1 MYPNKQSF
9 LNFLSL
15 DKAIDRRPLI
25 VTPETPLVEVI
36 NLMGQSLKDN
46 CPLKEK
52 DATSGAIVSNGCAL
66 VAVDSQLVGIFTER
80 DLVGLVAT
88 GKSLKGIKIA
98 EVMTKQVIALEDNPT
113 QDLFAAL
120 NLLRQHRIR
129 HLPIVKEKK
138 RVIGLVTSQRIR
150 QVLHPTDLLRLRQV
164 SEVMNCQVIDAPPT
178 ASVLEVTRLMH
189 QNQIGC
195 VVIVEKTQDNSQ
207 HLIPVG
213 IITERDIVQFQRLE
227 HDIEAIQAQTVMSAP
242 LFLMSPQDSLWK
254 VHQMMEQHRV
264 RRLVVA
270 GEQGELQ
277 GIVTQTSLLQILDP
291 IEMYRVLEVLQ
302 QKVEKLETQK
312 VKLEQISTQQE
323 RLYRQVREQLKERT
337 AVEKLLREEK
347 NFISAILDVAGSLVV
362 VLDSLGRIVL
372 FNQACEQST
381 GYTVAE
387 VEGKCLWELFLIPE
401 QVESVRVVFEQ
412 LLTGNSPKQ
421 QETYWIA
428 KNGSRRLINW
438 SNTVLVDDKGAVKYV
453 VATGIDITERKQAIT
468 ALKESQERYAL
479 AVKGSQDGLW
489 DWNILTDEVY
499 IAPRFKE
506 ILGYRDSEIPDRFS
520 FWPSRLHPDDRDRVL
535 AALQNHLENR
545 VPYDI
550 EYRLRHKTGE
560 YRWIHGRGQ
569 AIWDETGKATRMA
582 GSICDISQRK
592 QHQQKIREQA
602 ALLDVTSDA
611 IIFRDREQK
620 ILFWNKAAES
630 LYGWKKE
637 QALGKNA
644 NELMSLDSLPE
655 FEAIEKALIEK
666 GEWQGELHQV
676 TRTGKNI
683 IVISRWNLVPNER
696 GSILEVNTDITEKK
710 QLEKQFLRI
719 QRSESIGTLASG
731 ISHDLNNILTPLLA
745 IAQILPL
752 KLPEIDKDTRQL
764 LEVMEDSARRGAD
777 LVKQVLLFA
786 RGVEGQH
793 IGLQVDRVIWE
804 VKKFIEKTLPKSI
817 EIQID
822 LAKDLWEISGDRT
835 QIDQVLMNL
844 CVNARDAM
852 PDGGIL
858 RISAENL
865 LVDEHYAQM
874 NLEARV
880 GCYVVITV
888 SDTGEGIPVEII
900 DRIFDPFFT
909 TKQPETGTGLGLST
923 VIGIVKNHGGFIK
936 VYSEVG
942 EGTRFTVYLPAVDA
956 APAFTGEE
964 FELPTGS
971 QELILVVD
979 DEAPIREITKTTLE
993 TYNYTVMTA
1002 SDGLEA
1008 IAVFTEHKDEIAAV
1022 IMDMMMP
1029 KMDGVTAISIL
1040 QKMNP
1045 QIKVIAVSGL
1055 PSSDKVITAKNI
1067 GIEAFLN
1074 KPYTAEDL
1082 LTTLDRVFHH

>member
-1 MYPNKQSF
+1 MYPQKQSV
-9 LNFLSL
+9 LGFLSL
-15 DKAIDRRPLI
+15 DKAIDRHPLI
-25 VTPETPLVEVI
+25 VAPETPLVEVI
-36 NLMGQSLKDN
+36 NLMGQSLRDS
-46 CPLKEK
+46 CRLEEK
-52 DATSGAIVSNGCAL
+52 NAISGAIVSNGCAL

-80 DLVGLVAT
+80 DLVGLVAA
-88 GKSLKGIKIA
+88 GNSLKGIKVA
-98 EVMTKQVIALEDNPT
+98 EVMTKQVITLKVNPT
-113 QDLFAAL
+113 QDLFVAL
-120 NLLRQHRIR
+120 NLLRQHNIR
-129 HLPIVKEKK
+129 HLPIVEEKE

-164 SEVMNCQVIDAPPT
+164 SEVMNCQVIEAPPT

-189 QNQIGC
+189 QNQIGY
-195 VVIVEKTQDNSQ
+195 VVIVEKTQDNCQ

-227 HDIEAIQAQTVMSAP
+227 HNIEAIQAQTVMSTP
-242 LFLMSPQDSLWK
+242 LFLVSPKDSLWK
-254 VHQMMEQHRV
+254 IHQMMEKYRV

-270 GEQGELQ
+270 GSQGELR

-291 IEMYRVLEVLQ
+291 IEMYGVLEVLQ
-302 QKVEKLETQK
+302 QKVDRLEIQK
-312 VKLEQISTQQE
+312 VKLEQLNTQKE

-347 NFISAILDVAGSLVV
+347 NFISAILDVAGSLVF
-362 VLDSLGRIVL
+362 VLDSQGRIVL
-372 FNQACEQST
+372 FNQACEQTT

-387 VEGKCLWELFLIPE
+387 VEGKCIWELFLIPE
-401 QVESVRVVFEQ
+401 QLESNRVVFEQ
-412 LLTGNSPKQ
+412 LLAGNSPNQ
-421 QETYWIA
+421 QDNYWIA
-428 KNGSRRLINW
+428 KNGARRLINW
-438 SNTVLVDDKGAVKYV
+438 SNTVLVDDKGAVRYV
-453 VATGIDITERKQAIT
+453 VATGIDITERKQAEA
-468 ALKESQERYAL
+468 ALRESQERYAL
-479 AVKGSQDGLW
+479 AVNGSQDGLW
-489 DWNILTDEVY
+489 DWNILTGEVY

-506 ILGYRDSEIPDRFS
+506 ILGYRDSEILDLFS
-520 FWPSRLHPDDRDRVL
+520 FWPSQLHPEDRDRVL

-550 EYRLRHKTGE
+550 EYRLRHKNGE
-560 YRWIHGRGQ
+560 YCWIHARGQ

-592 QHQQKIREQA
+592 EQEKKIREQA
-602 ALLDVTSDA
+602 ALLDVATDA
-611 IIFRDREQK
+611 IIVRDQEQK
-620 ILFWNKAAES
+620 ILFWNKGAER
-630 LYGWKKE
+630 LYGWKKKE
-637 QALGKNA
+637 ALGKIA
-644 NELMSLDSLPE
+644 NELVYLDSIPE
-655 FEAIEKALIEK
+655 FETIETALSEK

-676 TRTGKNI
+676 TKTGKNI
-683 IVISRWNLVPNER
+683 IVVSRWNLVANNG

-710 QLEKQFLRI
+710 QLERQFLRI
-719 QRSESIGTLASG
+719 QRLESIGTLASG
-731 ISHDLNNILTPLLA
+731 IAHDLNNILTPMLA
-745 IAQILPL
+745 IAQLLPL
-752 KLPEIDKDTRQL
+752 KLPEIDRDIQQL
-764 LEVMEDSARRGAD
+764 LEVMQDSARRGAD

-786 RGVEGQH
+786 RGVEGKKTVMP
-793 IGLQVDRVIWE
+793 IDRVIWE

-817 EIQID
+817 EIQTNVPQ
-822 LAKDLWEISGDRT
+822 DLWEISGDST

-858 RISAENL
+858 SISAENL

-880 GCYVVITV
+880 GFYVVITI
-888 SDTGEGIPVEII
+888 SDTGEGIPPEII

-923 VIGIVKNHGGFIK
+923 VIGIVKNHGGFVK

-942 EGTRFTVYLPAVDA
+942 SGTRFTVYLPAVDA
-956 APAFTGEE
+956 AAAFAREE
-964 FELPTGS
+964 FELPAGS

-993 TYNYTVMTA
+993 TYNYRVMTA
-1002 SDGLEA
+1002 SDGVEA
-1008 IAVFTEHKDEIAAV
+1008 IALFAEHKNEIAVV
-1022 IMDMMMP
+1022 IMDMMMA
-1029 KMDGVTAISIL
+1029 KMDGTTAISIL
-1040 QKMNP
+1040 QKINP

-1055 PSSDKVITAKNI
+1055 PSSNKVVIAKDI